1 MSLLPFALLPTPSRP
16 WPCGF
21 PFPGLTPRWK
31 MTQLTLVCRTPAPLP
46 AVLGDR
52 SGFQCTGAVTHLG
65 GGGSQE
71 VLTHSRET
79 PSAVA
84 STVGVSRRRKCGWK
98 SSQEGVLR
106 GGRAGAPELGV
117 QERSGRKCR
126 LFPGGNKGLEAGLG
140 DF

>member
-21 PFPGLTPRWK
+21 PFPGLTPRWQ
-31 MTQLTLVCRTPAPLP
+31 MTQLTLARRTPAPLP
-46 AVLGDR
+46 AVPGGR
-52 SGFQCTGAVTHLG
+52 SGFQCTGAVAHLG

-71 VLTHSRET
+71 VLTPPEK
-79 PSAVA
+79 PSAFA
-84 STVGVSRRRKCGWK
+84 STVGVSRRRKCVWK
-98 SSQEGVLR
+98 RSQEGVLR

-126 LFPGGNKGLEAGLG
+126 LFPGVSKGLEVGLVG
-140 DF
+140 F

>member
-1 MSLLPFALLPTPSRP
+1 MSLFPLALLPTPSRP

-21 PFPGLTPRWK
+21 PFPGLTPHWQ
-31 MTQLTLVCRTPAPLP
+31 MTQLTLVRRTPAPLP
-46 AVLGDR
+46 AVLRGR

-79 PSAVA
+79 VRSCN
-84 STVGVSRRRKCGWK
+84 TVGVSRRRKYVWK
-98 SSQEGVLR
+98 SSQEGVPR

-126 LFPGGNKGLEAGLG
+126 LFPGVSKGLEAGLVG
-140 DF
+140 F